1 VTIPEIEDDMDVP
14 NTVAR
19 ALFETS
25 PEKIWDDLDES
36 KQKRKESRVKKM
48 LNTQAVE
55 KMTIER
61 LNQRNALEEVK
72 LWFNTLND
80 YIDPQQKSL

>member
-48 LNTQAVE
+48 LKQL
-55 KMTIER
+55 K
-61 LNQRNALEEVK
+61 K
-72 LWFNTLND
+72 
-80 YIDPQQKSL
+80 

>member
-1 VTIPEIEDDMDVP
+1 
-14 NTVAR
+14 
-19 ALFETS
+19 
-25 PEKIWDDLDES
+25 
-36 KQKRKESRVKKM
+36 
-48 LNTQAVE
+48 
-55 KMTIER
+55 MTIER